1 MRMPKQFT
9 LDLRGKLICDLFA
22 GGGGASC
29 GIEQATGL
37 YVDIAVNHD
46 AQAISMHTAN
56 HPQTRH
62 FQTDVF
68 DVDPAQACGGRPV
81 GLLHLSPDCTH
92 HSQAAGGQPRSNAV
106 RSLSWVGK
114 RWAAQVRPDIIT
126 LENVKQITR
135 WGRLV
140 AKRDKATG
148 RVVKLDGSI
157 AAHGERVP
165 VQNQFLVPDTKHA
178 GSRWRKFVREL
189 EKLGYVVEW
198 RMLCAADYGAPT
210 TRERLFMVARCDG
223 RPIVWPA
230 PTHHKNPQ
238 KGQKKWRAAAE
249 CIDWSV
255 PGKSIFNREKPLAEA
270 TMRRI
275 AKGITKFVLNNSNP
289 FIVPIEQ
296 PVLISPVLVN
306 AAHGEGSGRT
316 KRRGIGSRK
325 ITDALG
331 TVTASGSGGHAVA
344 AAYLMQANGG
354 FNTVHGKDAAAPMS
368 TITNSGSQQQLVS
381 ACLIRQFG
389 ASTGSDMTAP
399 LGTVMTNGGGG
410 KTSLAVCELG
420 NAQECAL
427 KVAAFL
433 INYYGNGD
441 ARDLTAPMDTLTTKD
456 RLALVTV
463 YINEE
468 PYYIVDIALR
478 MLLPKELY
486 KAQGFPD
493 DYVFDRDQA
502 DRPLTKTAQVRMC
515 GNSVSPPPMAALI
528 RANYCPEAIRSKARE
543 VA

>member
-1 MRMPKQFT
+1 MLTPQFI
-9 LDLRGKLICDLFA
+9 LDLRHKQIGDLFA

-29 GIEQATGL
+29 AIEQATGL
-37 YVDIAVNHD
+37 YVDFAVNHD
-46 AQAISMHTAN
+46 AQAVSMHTVN

-62 FQTDVF
+62 YQTDVYE
-68 DVDPAQACGGRPV
+68 VDPYEACGGRPV

-92 HSQAAGGQPRSNAV
+92 HSQAAGGQPRSNAT

-157 AAHGERVP
+157 AAPGERVP

-223 RPIVWPA
+223 QPIVWPA
-230 PTHHKNPQ
+230 PTHHKKPE

-249 CIDWSV
+249 CIDWAV

-275 AKGITKFVLNNSNP
+275 AKGITKFVLNNSTP

-354 FNTVHGKDAAAPMS
+354 FNTVHGKDA
-368 TITNSGSQQQLVS
+368 TI
-381 ACLIRQFG
+381 
-389 ASTGSDMTAP
+389 
-399 LGTVMTNGGGG
+399 GGG

-420 NAQECAL
+420 NAKERAL

-468 PYYIVDIALR
+468 PYYIVDITLR

-515 GNSVSPPPMAALI
+515 GNSVSPPPMVALI
-528 RANYCPEAIRSKARE
+528 RANYYPEAIRSRACE
-543 VA
+543 AA

>member
-1 MRMPKQFT
+1 MQMPKQFS

-56 HPQTRH
+56 HPQTHH

-68 DVDPAQACGGRPV
+68 DVDPVKACGGRPV

-92 HSQAAGGQPRSNAV
+92 HSQAAGGQPRSNAT

-157 AAHGERVP
+157 AAPGERVP

-189 EKLGYVVEW
+189 EKLGYAVEW

-230 PTHHKNPQ
+230 PTHHKNPE

-275 AKGITKFVLNNSNP
+275 AKGITKFILNNSNP
-289 FIVPIEQ
+289 FIVPTEQ

-354 FNTVHGKDAAAPMS
+354 FNTVHGKDAAAPIG
-368 TITNSGSQQQLVS
+368 TITNNGSQQQLVS

-389 ASTGSDMTAP
+389 TSTGSDISVPM
-399 LGTVMTNGGGG
+399 GTVMTDGGGG
-410 KTSLAVCELG
+410 KTSLAVCKLG
-420 NAQECAL
+420 NAEEHAL

-493 DYVFDRDQA
+493 DYIFDRDQA
-502 DRPLTKTAQVRMC
+502 DRPLTKTAQIRMC

-528 RANYCPEAIRSKARE
+528 QANYQPETVPEIL